1 MKLVKQA
8 GVIFVALV
16 VTFSWNLTSF
26 ASEDSLSASG
36 FKDAMIGGL
45 ADGLIGTTVLAL
57 TGKSG
62 QDMEYLAYG
71 ATGSAA
77 EAGTYGLFKA
87 QTSLVEIQGDKVSI
101 DVPLI
106 MPDIQEKGTRGTTV
120 TIMAELI
127 SGKF

>member
-8 GVIFVALV
+8 GILLVALA
-16 VTFSWNLTSF
+16 VTFGWNLSSF
-26 ASEDSLSASG
+26 ASEDSLSAPG
-36 FKDAMIGGL
+36 FKDDMIGGL

-71 ATGSAA
+71 ATGGAA
-77 EAGTYGLFKA
+77 AAGAHGLFRTQK
-87 QTSLVEIQGDKVSI
+87 SLFAIQGDTVNI

-106 MPDIQEKGTRGTTV
+106 IPDIQENGTRGTTII
-120 TIMAELI
+120 IMAELI